1 MPKRVLLFSKA
12 PMNYLMFARVAELL
26 AADER
31 IQFDVHA
38 VSEDGAD
45 LRAMYEALG
54 VDPRRLVGQTAARW
68 TKYDLYVS
76 PDMRI
81 VGKRA
86 RKKVHVFHGIS
97 FKGKAYSEQVR
108 DYDHAFLIGPYQRNQ
123 FVRRGI
129 LEEGNPRIVDVGM
142 PKTDPIASGEFC
154 REEVLAARGLPVD
167 KPVVLYAPT
176 WRKEAS
182 LNTVGEELLR
192 AVGGMGDVTLL
203 VKLHDWCLDPARNRR
218 DWGTWLAEQEKAGAP
233 WVWVRERDI
242 VPFLATA
249 DMLIS
254 DASSTANEFLLR
266 DRPILFMDVP
276 ELFEK
281 YEQSIDL
288 DTWGR
293 KTGVVVERPEDL
305 PAAVSAQ
312 LADPGAQSEIRR
324 AAARDYFYNPGQA
337 TGAAHRAILDLLE
350 LTPP

>member
-1 MPKRVLLFSKA
+1 MKHILLFSKA
-12 PMNYLMFARVAELL
+12 PMNYLMFARVAGRLL
-26 AADER
+26 ADER
-31 IQFDVHA
+31 VRLDIFAVGEEGQDV
-38 VSEDGAD
+38 
-45 LRAMYEALG
+45 RALYEGMG
-54 VDPRRLVGQTAARW
+54 VDPQRLVSKTTARW
-68 TKYDLYVS
+68 KKYDLYVS

-97 FKGKAYSEQVR
+97 FKGKAYSEQIR

-123 FVRRGI
+123 FVKRGI
-129 LEEGNPRIVDVGM
+129 LTEDDPRMVNIGM
-142 PKTDPIASGEFC
+142 PKTDPIVNGEFV
-154 REEVLAARGLPVD
+154 RDEVLSSRGLPTD

-182 LNTVGEELLR
+182 LNTMGEEILR

-203 VKLHDWCLDPARNRR
+203 LKLHDWCLDPARNRR
-218 DWGTWLAEQEKAGAP
+218 DWGAWLADQQEANAP
-233 WVWVRERDI
+233 WTWIRERDI

-249 DMLIS
+249 DLLIS

-293 KTGVVVERPEDL
+293 KTGVVVQRPEDV
-305 PAAVSAQ
+305 PAAITAALS
-312 LADPGAQSEIRR
+312 DPGTHSEIRR
-324 AAARDYFYNPGQA
+324 AAAADYFYNPGQA
-337 TGAAHRAILDLLE
+337 TDAAHRAILNLLE